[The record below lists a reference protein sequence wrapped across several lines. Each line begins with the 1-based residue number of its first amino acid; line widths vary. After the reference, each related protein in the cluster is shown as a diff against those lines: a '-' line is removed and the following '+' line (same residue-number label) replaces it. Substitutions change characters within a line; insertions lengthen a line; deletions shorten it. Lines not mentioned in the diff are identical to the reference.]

1 MTKSPPVFIVG
12 TGRCGSTLLSNLIN
26 MHPDILSLSE
36 VFVSFA
42 NEGFVKSSIDGDG
55 FWQLL
60 TDTAPVLRKVINP
73 NRSPVEF
80 TYEFTPDSPWTI
92 ETLPACLF
100 MTLPH
105 FSEDPDALYKTM
117 EPVIRARP
125 KAPLGAQYQFWF
137 DWMTEHEN
145 KKMWIERSGNS
156 ITMVESL
163 HKHFPDAKFIHIH
176 RDGRETAMSIRNF
189 MPLRMFLHMWTRLR
203 KFGIDLL
210 KPPFRYSD
218 SRLISLFSRQFVSLI
233 PIETYLDTV
242 PEAAAAGRF
251 WSAMIE
257 QGLKEL
263 AAVPKENVHTMTYT
277 DLVTRPYETLETFI
291 NFAAPGLDHAD
302 WLEKAAKIPKAS
314 PPKWQ
319 DLPSDALT
327 KLEEACAPG
336 MKLLGYGT

>member
-1 MTKSPPVFIVG
+1 MSNSPPVFIVG
-12 TGRCGSTLLSNLIN
+12 TGRCGSTLMSNLIN
-26 MHPDILSLSE
+26 IHPEILSLSE

-42 NEGFVKSSIDGDG
+42 NEGFVRKNLDGEG
-55 FWQLL
+55 FWNLL

-73 NRSPVEF
+73 DRSPVEF
-80 TYEFTPDSPWTI
+80 TYEFKPDSPWTI
-92 ETLPACLF
+92 DDLPACLF

-105 FSEDPDALYKTM
+105 FSDDPDALYAQL

-125 KAPLGAQYQFWF
+125 KAPLGEQYQFWF
-137 DWMTEHEN
+137 DWMTEQDQ

-163 HKHFPDAKFIHIH
+163 QRHFPNAKFIHIH

-189 MPLRMFLHMWTRLR
+189 MPLRMFLHTWGRLKR
-203 KFGIDLL
+203 VGIDLL

-218 SRLISLFSRQFVSLI
+218 SRMISLFSRQFISFLPV
-233 PIETYLDTV
+233 ERDLDTV

-263 AAVPKENVHTMTYT
+263 AAVPAENVHTMTYT
-277 DLVTRPYETLETFI
+277 DLVERPRETLETFI
-291 NFAAPGLDHAD
+291 NFAAPDLNHDK
-302 WLEKAAKIPKAS
+302 WLEEAAKIPKQS
-314 PPKWQ
+314 TPKWK
-319 DLPSDALT
+319 DLPSEDIQ

-336 MKLLGYGT
+336 MKLLGYT

>member
-12 TGRCGSTLLSNLIN
+12 TGRCGSTLMSNLIN

-42 NEGFVKSSIDGDG
+42 NEGFIHKELDGEK

-73 NRSPVEF
+73 DRSPVEF
-80 TYEFTPDSPWTI
+80 TYEFTDDSPWTI
-92 ETLPACLF
+92 EDLPACLF

-105 FSEDPDALYKTM
+105 FSDDPNALFRKM
-117 EPVIRARP
+117 EPVMRARP
-125 KAPLGAQYQFWF
+125 RASLGEQYQFWF
-137 DWMTEHEN
+137 DWMATQDN
-145 KKMWIERSGNS
+145 KKIWIERSGNS

-163 HKHFPDAKFIHIH
+163 QKHFPDAKFVHIH

-203 KFGIDLL
+203 RFGVDLL

-218 SRLISLFSRQFVSLI
+218 SKLISIFSRRFISMV
-233 PIETYLDTV
+233 PVEKYLDTV
-242 PEAAAAGRF
+242 PDAAMAGKF

-257 QGLKEL
+257 HGLKEL
-263 AAVPKENVHTMTYT
+263 SNVPPENLHTMTYT
-277 DLVTRPYETLETFI
+277 DLVERPRETLETFI
-291 NFAAPGLDHAD
+291 NFAAPGLDHKA
-302 WLEKAAKIPKAS
+302 WLEKASKIPKAS
-314 PPKWQ
+314 APKWKA
-319 DLPSDALT
+319 LPADELAR
-327 KLEEACAPG
+327 LEKACAPG
-336 MKLLGYGT
+336 MKLLGYT

>member
-1 MTKSPPVFIVG
+1 MSKSRPVFIVG
-12 TGRCGSTLLSNLIN
+12 TGRCGSTLMSNLVN
-26 MHPDILSLSE
+26 LHPDILSLSE

-42 NEGFVKSSIDGDG
+42 NEGFIHKTLDGER

-60 TDTAPVLRKVINP
+60 TDTAPILRKVINP
-73 NRSPVEF
+73 ERSPVEF
-80 TYEFTPDSPWTI
+80 TYEFGPDSPWTI
-92 ETLPACLF
+92 KDLPACLF

-105 FSEDPDALYKTM
+105 FSQTPDQVYHAL

-125 KAPLGAQYQFWF
+125 KAPLGEQYQFWF

-145 KKMWIERSGNS
+145 KQMWIERSGNS
-156 ITMVESL
+156 LTMVESL
-163 HKHFPDAKFIHIH
+163 HKHFPDAKFVHIH

-189 MPLRMFLHMWTRLR
+189 MPLRMFLHMWTRLKR
-203 KFGIDLL
+203 VGVDLL

-218 SRLISLFSRQFVSLI
+218 SKLIATVSRQFVSMI
-233 PIETYLDTV
+233 PVERYLDTV

-257 QGLKEL
+257 QGMKEL

-277 DLVTRPYETLETFI
+277 DLTEHPQETLTEFI
-291 NFAAPGLDHAD
+291 NFAAPDMDHAA
-302 WLEKAAKIPKAS
+302 WLEEAAKLPKKS
-314 PPKWQ
+314 PPKWK
-319 DLPSDALT
+319 DLPPADLQ

-336 MKLLGYGT
+336 MKLLGYT